1 MAEDNGKQNPK
12 ESYTN
17 KCQKH
22 IASSYAYKLVC
33 VDDKFSKLF
42 KKYVGK
48 DAVNN
53 FVNNMIE
60 ESKYCSDVIKKELW
74 ITKEDNDNLK
84 LNLKM
89 SVFFHNIK
97 NYGSLLIMQKLDKS
111 NFKANV
117 RKIYELY
124 YH

>member
-1 MAEDNGKQNPK
+1 MI
-12 ESYTN
+12 S
-17 KCQKH
+17 
-22 IASSYAYKLVC
+22 LVS
-33 VDDKFSKLF
+33 FL
-42 KKYVGK
+42 KKYIGK
-48 DAVNN
+48 DAVYN